1 MAKVARAAASDDEE
15 QPRKKKVIKK
25 KVGPRTDPA
34 AVRRVIGSMGGDN
47 KWWKPQGGS
56 NRIRVLPYD
65 SEDGNFFFHSVLHH
79 GFRDSEGNRRA
90 YPCLAR
96 LNKKDK
102 CPVCQVIGYYD
113 NASDTDIT
121 KIMQEIRPAHNYLMN
136 VINRKDAN
144 AKVQMYSATPTVAR
158 VLVNSFAEEDFGDI
172 TDPKQGRDVLIT
184 ATGERLTRRYEVQI
198 SPRITPIGL
207 DAWETVLYD
216 LAKEAYREIPTYKA
230 YVGFLYD
237 SFGDQLNLGKIFGPA
252 KRAVADEEEEA
263 EEEAEEMEDEEE
275 LDEEDEDEEEDDE

>member
-1 MAKVARAAASDDEE
+1 MAKAARAAARDDED
-15 QPRKKKVIKK
+15 QPRKKKVAKK
-25 KVGPRTDPA
+25 KVGPRTNPD
-34 AVRRVIGSMGGDN
+34 AVRRIIGSMGGEN
-47 KWWKPQGGS
+47 KWWKPVQGA

-96 LNKKDK
+96 LNKNK

-113 NASDTDIT
+113 NVVDTDIE
-121 KIMQEIRPAHNYLMN
+121 KIIREIRPSHSYLMN
-136 VINRKDAN
+136 VINRKDAS
-144 AKVQMYSATPTVAR
+144 AKVQMYSATPPVAR

-198 SPRITPIGL
+198 SPRITPVGL
-207 DAWETVLYD
+207 ENWETLLFD

-237 SFGDQLNLGKIFGPA
+237 SYGDQLNLGKIFGPA
-252 KRAVADEEEEA
+252 KRAAADEEEE
-263 EEEAEEMEDEEE
+263 ETEEAEEMEDEEE
-275 LDEEDEDEEEDDE
+275 LEDEELEEEDEDDD